1 MAIAVADGFQYF
13 GAKPLDSRIK
23 YETTAA
29 MKSVPDAN
37 LYEGCIAYCVATDKY
52 YKWLSSNTVD
62 ETLGKWREYQSG
74 GGSSYTAGDGIVID
88 NDEISTDNL
97 QSGDIAECL
106 YPLPTPTPDVIS
118 LGGLTDVA
126 LTDPQNGET
135 LKYNSTTH
143 AWENGEGGGGGT
155 TYTAGDGIN
164 IDANNEISTDN
175 LQSGDMDDVLSTLP
189 GMKSRYNVY
198 STTEQVV
205 GEWINGKPI
214 YQKTISGQMPNAN
227 DTVSIAHGISD
238 LDIVVEL
245 DAIAHKPTTHKN
257 FLLPI
262 VGDGY
267 NESYKKQ
274 SLISIASDY
283 LYLRNYG
290 DDYSAYTAYITMK
303 YTKTT
308 D

>member
-1 MAIAVADGFQYF
+1 MAIQVADGFSLQSQ
-13 GAKPLDSRIK
+13 KPIDARLQFDTVANMK
-23 YETTAA
+23 AA
-29 MKSVPDAN
+29 VEN
-37 LYEGCIAYCVATDKY
+37 TLYDGCFAYVVENKKY
-52 YKWLSSNTVD
+52 YSFDSSNTVD
-62 ETLGKWREYQSG
+62 TDTGKWREYSG
-74 GGSSYTAGDGIVID
+74 GGSSYTAGDGINID
-88 NDEISTDNL
+88 ANDEISTDNM
-97 QSGDIAECL
+97 
-106 YPLPTPTPDVIS
+106 
-118 LGGLTDVA
+118 
-126 LTDPQNGET
+126 
-135 LKYNSTTH
+135 
-143 AWENGEGGGGGT
+143 
-155 TYTAGDGIN
+155 
-164 IDANNEISTDN
+164 
-175 LQSGDMDDVLSTLP
+175 QSGDMDDVLATLP
-189 GMKSRYNVY
+189 GLTSKYNVY

-257 FLLPI
+257 LLLPI

-274 SLISIASDY
+274 SIISIASDY

>member
-74 GGSSYTAGDGIVID
+74 GGSSYTAGDGINID
-88 NDEISTDNL
+88 ENDVISTDNL

-126 LTDPQNGET
+126 LTDPANGET
-135 LKYNSTTH
+135 LVYNSTTQ

-164 IDANNEISTDN
+164 IDANDEISTDN
-175 LQSGDMDDVLSTLP
+175 LQNGDMDDVLATLP
-189 GMKSRYNVY
+189 GLTSKYNVY

-205 GEWINGKPI
+205 GEWIDGKKIYEITLSTGTLSNATNSFDVSALNIDTFIGAKGTLKRSTGEQLLIPTIYILQSNLSNDVEVGWISLENNTLKIFNGI
-214 YQKTISGQMPNAN
+214 ATLSNITSSYLTIQ
-227 DTVSIAHGISD
+227 
-238 LDIVVEL
+238 
-245 DAIAHKPTTHKN
+245 
-257 FLLPI
+257 
-262 VGDGY
+262 
-267 NESYKKQ
+267 
-274 SLISIASDY
+274 
-283 LYLRNYG
+283 
-290 DDYSAYTAYITMK
+290 
-303 YTKTT
+303 YTKT
-308 D
+308 

>member
-1 MAIAVADGFQYF
+1 MIAIADNFQYR
-13 GAKPLDSRIK
+13 GTKPLDGRIM
-23 YETTAA
+23 YSTVANMVA
-29 MKSVPDAN
+29 VPDSS
-37 LYEGCIAYCVATDKY
+37 LYDGCMAYVTATKKNYQYD
-52 YKWLSSNTVD
+52 SSNTVD
-62 ETLGKWREYQSG
+62 ETLGKWREYSG
-74 GGSSYTAGDGIVID
+74 GGSSYTAGDGINID
-88 NDEISTDNL
+88 ENNEISTDNL

-126 LTDPQNGET
+126 LTDPTNGQV
-135 LKYNSTTH
+135 LKYNSTTQ
-143 AWENGEGGGGGT
+143 AWENGEGGGGSS
-155 TYTAGDGIN
+155 YTAGDGIN
-164 IDANNEISTDN
+164 IDENDEISTDN
-175 LQSGDMDDVLSTLP
+175 MQSEDMDDVLATLP
-189 GMKSRYNVY
+189 GLTSKYNVY

-257 FLLPI
+257 LLLPI

-274 SLISIASDY
+274 SLITIASDY